1 MGPVVRNLVLFK
13 LGWLA
18 CVMLA
23 AAGQPLL
30 ATLLQQQLLDNRE
43 RCPPLAPGT
52 GVIACCGG
60 NPCRQTLPQRL
71 QGIVGAHCKRMR
83 ARRASRSTEAT
94 RPMPMKFTS
103 RAKRP

>member
-1 MGPVVRNLVLFK
+1 ME
-13 LGWLA
+13 
-18 CVMLA
+18 A
-23 AAGQPLL
+23 ADQQGFMQGRKRCGEPQPLL

-43 RCPPLAPGT
+43 RCPPLAPGA

-60 NPCRQTLPQRL
+60 NPCRQALPQRL